1 MIEPAGFPNGDFLN
15 QPENQKY
22 DQRSAPVAD

>member
-1 MIEPAGFPNGDFLN
+1 MIDEAGFPNGGFLN
-15 QPENQKY
+15 QPKNQKY